1 MFGPLHTT
9 SHFSFLAGAS
19 SPEELVR
26 RSAQLGHT
34 AFVLT
39 DFYGMY
45 GAVELQRACKK
56 YNIKPVLGCTV
67 RVDGFPL
74 VLIAK
79 NMNGYAV
86 LCEMLTQKFSSGEE
100 WNLEDISCAG
110 SSRSCA
116 GNCAGSFAGSGA
128 GSGGGADV
136 VVLTGGRHSYA
147 YLLAKQRKYSALK
160 EWLRT
165 LQRCANAPVYAEL
178 THHHTPWCRG
188 VAHAMH
194 SAARELDMP
203 CVIGTDARYAERDS
217 YALYDAMTCMRKHKN
232 VFEPDAE
239 RPVNDDEHLR
249 SKAELAE
256 LLPYPDAFANTAR
269 LLEECEFNILPDH
282 VTPPA
287 ARLQPGETAVH
298 VLRSTA
304 WQAYKHRYANA
315 CIKVRAQQQLRHEL
329 RVIEELELADFF
341 LVVKE
346 VVDEAKRRGIRC
358 SGRGSAANS
367 IVAYLL
373 GITGV
378 CPIEHNLLFERFLH
392 GGRKGT
398 PDIDVDFD
406 SERRGEIIAWMEERF
421 GIEHTAMTATLITY
435 QPRMAVRDVAKALGW
450 TAEMATQMSGKLPH
464 FSNKNLEVYRHVLE
478 EVTGPAPLVDTLIHT
493 VQNLLG
499 RPRHLGQH
507 SGGMVLS
514 RIPLHKL
521 TPVQR
526 SANGV
531 KVVQFAKDDVE
542 AMGLVKLDVLGLRM
556 LACIS
561 ETLELIEQ
569 AGKPPPNIDELPL
582 DDAEVYGMIQR
593 GQTLG
598 VFQIESQGQMHL
610 LAQHQPQNFNDL
622 VVEVAIFRP
631 GPLQGGMVHPYIRRR
646 KGLEAVEYLH
656 PALEPILKDTLGI
669 ILFQEQILEIA
680 HKFAGLPLHVADDFR
695 SVVSKNRDSAAIQK
709 MHKLFVEG
717 AIERGIPAASAQLVF
732 DKVSLF
738 VGYGFCR
745 SHAAAFAKIVYQS
758 AWLKNYFPAEY
769 MASFMQHRPGFYN
782 LMTLEEETRRC
793 GVSILLPDIN
803 ISGVRYSV
811 EQREQNHPL
820 TVSKNLS
827 IRKPL
832 TQVRNLTAEAAA
844 EIVMERLRGEYVSV
858 EDLWRRTT
866 VSVAVL
872 EQLAV
877 SGALDALSGSTR
889 NALWEVGV
897 VHRRGTAAGIPRGH
911 EAQPLLLFKPT
922 LLRVED
928 LPALPNIT
936 AKERLAYDYTSH
948 GAGRLHPMT
957 LYRRTMNAL
966 EVRSIETCYRLQ
978 GTSANAGT
986 ITIGGIVILRQSP
999 PTAHGVLFITLED
1012 ETGFIQCVVQPNER
1026 SYFRNV
1032 LHNSALI
1039 VKGKLH
1045 AVGGWRGVVLV
1056 DAWPMGQLASNNYQ
1070 LAISTENVNTSI
1082 GTVNRA
1088 NGNP

>member
-1 MFGPLHTT
+1 MFGPLHTI
-9 SHFSFLAGAS
+9 SHFSFLGGAS
-19 SPEELVR
+19 SPEELVA

-45 GAVELQRACKK
+45 GAVELQRACKQ

-67 RVDGFPL
+67 HVDGFPL

-79 NMNGYAV
+79 NMRGYAV
-86 LCEMLTQKFSSGEE
+86 LCKVLTEHFTSGEE
-100 WNLEDISCAG
+100 WDVGAI
-110 SSRSCA
+110 
-116 GNCAGSFAGSGA
+116 SFAGSNAGGGA
-128 GSGGGADV
+128 GSSAGADV

-147 YLLAKQRKYSALK
+147 YLLAKQRKYTALK

-165 LQRCANAPVYAEL
+165 LQRCTKATVYAEL
-178 THHHTPWCRG
+178 TYHHTPWCRG

-194 SAARELDMP
+194 SAARELDMM
-203 CVIGTDARYAERDS
+203 CVIGTEARYAERDG
-217 YALYDAMTCMRKHKN
+217 YALYDAMTCMRKLKN

-256 LLPYPDAFANTAR
+256 LLPYPDAFANTEQ
-269 LLEECEFNILPDH
+269 LLEQCEFNILPDH
-282 VTPPA
+282 ITPPA
-287 ARLQPGETAVH
+287 ALLKPGETAVS
-298 VLRSTA
+298 VLRGFA
-304 WQAYKHRYANA
+304 WQAFTYRYGKSDIVIQAKH
-315 CIKVRAQQQLRHEL
+315 QLQHEL
-329 RVIEELELADFF
+329 RVIEELQLADFF

-346 VVDEAKRRGIRC
+346 VVDEAKQRGIRC

-450 TAEMATQMSGKLPH
+450 TPDMATEMSGRLPH
-464 FSNKNLEVYRHVLE
+464 FSNKNLEEYRHVLE
-478 EVTGPAPLVDTLIHT
+478 DVAGKAPLLDTLIEM
-493 VQNLLG
+493 VRQLLG

-561 ETLELIEQ
+561 ETLELIGQ

-646 KGLEAVEYLH
+646 KGLEKVEYLH

-695 SVVSKNRDSAAIQK
+695 SVVSKNRDRAAIEK
-709 MHKLFVEG
+709 MHRLFIDG
-717 AIERGIPAASAQLVF
+717 AVERGIPAATAQVVF

-758 AWLKNYFPAEY
+758 AWLKHYYPAEY
-769 MASFMQHRPGFYN
+769 MAAFMQHRPGFYN
-782 LMTLEEETRRC
+782 LMTLEQEAKRC
-793 GVSILLPDIN
+793 GVPILLPCIN
-803 ISGVRYSV
+803 SSQVRYSV
-811 EQREQNHPL
+811 EINSHGNQA
-820 TVSKNLS
+820 

-832 TQVRNLTAEAAA
+832 TQVRNLNAEAAA
-844 EIVMERLRGEYVSV
+844 QVVLERLRGDFISV

-866 VSVAVL
+866 VGKDGL
-872 EQLAV
+872 EQLAI
-877 SGALDALSGSTR
+877 SGALDALSGSSR

-897 VHRRGTAAGIPRGH
+897 VHRRGTAAGIPRGSD
-911 EAQPLLLFKPT
+911 AQPLTLFNPT
-922 LLRVED
+922 LLRIED
-928 LPALPNIT
+928 LPALPAIT
-936 AKERLAYDYTSH
+936 AHERLAYDYTSH

-957 LYRRTMNAL
+957 LYRRTMNSL
-966 EVRSIETCYRLQ
+966 EVRSVETCYRMQ
-978 GTSANAGT
+978 TGT

-1026 SYFRNV
+1026 SYFRNI

-1045 AVGGWRGVVLV
+1045 SVGGWRGVVLV
-1056 DAWPMGQLASNNYQ
+1056 DAWPMRQLSINNEQ
-1070 LAISTENVNTSI
+1070 LAISSTQRDEEIVPML
-1082 GTVNRA
+1082 RLR
-1088 NGNP
+1088 